1 MGYND
6 MMVAAN
12 PYGRRKA
19 PVNWNDMGATANEQ
33 GDQYNAASGYA
44 DQGND
49 AYLSAAKNFDA
60 SGALNTYAKGAYGSI
75 SDALKQ
81 QLGTL
86 SGQAV
91 GAGRFDSGFYDQ
103 DNGTV
108 INQAT
113 KQLADSIAQQSM
125 GALSAQQRNTEG
137 LAAFGGQQ
145 QGQAN
150 DLLAARREEQ
160 VNAQR
165 EADANKRAKKRGI
178 GSLIG
183 GIVGGAGGFLLGG
196 PAGAAAG
203 YGIGSQVGGSF

>member
-1 MGYND
+1 MGFND

-12 PYGRRKA
+12 PYGRRRP
-19 PVNWNDMGATANEQ
+19 PVNWNDPNATAAEQ
-33 GDQYNAASGYA
+33 GDQYNTASGYGDRA
-44 DQGND
+44 NSD
-49 AYLSAAKNFDA
+49 YLGAAENFDA
-60 SGALNTYAKGAYGSI
+60 SKALNTYAQGAYGSI
-75 SDALKQ
+75 SDALKK
-81 QLGTL
+81 QLSDL
-86 SGQAV
+86 SGQAT

-125 GALSAQQRNTEG
+125 GALGAQQRNTEG
-137 LAAFGGQQ
+137 LAAFGQSQ
-145 QGQAN
+145 QGTAN

-165 EADANKRAKKRGI
+165 EQDAQKRAKKRGI
-178 GSLIG
+178 GGLIG
-183 GIVGGAGGFLLGG
+183 GVIGGAGGFLLGG

-203 YGIGSQVGGSF
+203 YGIGSQVGSSF